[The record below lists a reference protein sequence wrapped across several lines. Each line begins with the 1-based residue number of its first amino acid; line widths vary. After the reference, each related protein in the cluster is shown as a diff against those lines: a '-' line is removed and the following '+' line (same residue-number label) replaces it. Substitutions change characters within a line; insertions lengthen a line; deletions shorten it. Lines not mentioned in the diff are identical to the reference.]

1 MQPDEI
7 ERRFMELER
16 RIDFAAGRIP
26 GTAIGQAARPMPDRT
41 QKAPVL
47 PPIDPIS
54 IMAAARERVLAHG
67 GSFADAVQDLLD
79 ARKLLSAALSL
90 DCGRS
95 EK

>member
-1 MQPDEI
+1 MLPDEI
-7 ERRFMELER
+7 ERRFVELER

-26 GTAIGQAARPMPDRT
+26 GVAIGQAARPMPDRT
-41 QKAPVL
+41 PKAPVM
-47 PPIDPIS
+47 PPLDPVS
-54 IMAAARERVLAHG
+54 VMAAARERVLAHG

-79 ARKLLSAALSL
+79 ARKLLSAALSP